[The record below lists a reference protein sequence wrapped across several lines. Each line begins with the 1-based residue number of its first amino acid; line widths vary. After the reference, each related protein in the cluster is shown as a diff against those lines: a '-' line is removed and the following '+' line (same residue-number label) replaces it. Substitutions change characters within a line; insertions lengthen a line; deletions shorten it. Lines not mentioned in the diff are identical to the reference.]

1 MNDTEFTA
9 GCEKLSHY
17 FEENAKYLIPD
28 FQRWYTW
35 EQKTHW
41 EPLWKDITM
50 LAEKQTEGGNQV
62 LPSHFMGAVILK
74 INSTESSGKILNK
87 RTIIDGQQ
95 RFLTWQIV
103 VVAIWSVL
111 EDKRKANFES
121 TAIQNQVQRL
131 TSELKKYIYNL
142 NCTQDDKYK
151 FNLSESDFNVYKEI
165 LDNNISDKS
174 NALSK
179 CYSYF
184 SKEVNSWL
192 EGEEKDIAK
201 KAKALKDSLIDKIII
216 CSIDVPPNENEY
228 MIFESMNARGKPL
241 TEWDKVKNLFLS
253 TANLNDINTE
263 RFYTDSLKEYDNDW
277 WKDKIDRYLN
287 YWLEIKL
294 NQDVPSTKIYYEFS
308 RYISNESVDIESEVE
323 SFNYYSKIFEK
334 IENPN
339 TDEPD
344 EHPHNQFFY
353 RRSKLNIR
361 STTPVMMK
369 LYEIFVDKRSDYAGF
384 TDATKIIDSFIF
396 RRYILGH
403 TTRRY
408 GKLFTKLLSEIN
420 SHDANSFTAKE
431 LITSFKALRK
441 EGIEYDWPTDEQVI
455 DKLRDDEIVLPNNV
469 IRVILEAI
477 EHKIRPPNS
486 SYETLYSKLTIEH
499 ILPQD
504 DTNWPLPGISDA
516 ESERDTREKRKNQ
529 IGNLTLAS
537 KENNSKLSNA
547 KWSEKQEIYK
557 DDNLYLTN
565 NLNDFC
571 DEGEWSE
578 KAIIERGEYLANII
592 CKIWPYEYKCIGE
605 ES

>member
-1 MNDTEFTA
+1 MKDIKFTA
-9 GCEKLSHY
+9 GIKKLSSY
-17 FEENAKYLIPD
+17 FEINAKYLIPD

-41 EPLWKDITM
+41 QPLWKDITM
-50 LAEKQTEGGNQV
+50 LAEKQTKSGNQV
-62 LPSHFMGAVILK
+62 LTSHFMGAVILK
-74 INSTESSGKILNK
+74 ENSTESSGEIVSK

-95 RFLTWQIV
+95 RFVTWQIAI
-103 VVAIWSVL
+103 VAICSVL
-111 EDKRKANFES
+111 KDKGLVNFKS
-121 TAIQNQVQRL
+121 NAVQDQMQQL
-131 TSELKKYIYNL
+131 TSELEKYIYNL
-142 NCTQDDKYK
+142 KCTQDDKYK
-151 FNLSESDFNVYKEI
+151 LNLSQSDFNVYKEI
-165 LDNNISDKS
+165 LNNDVTDKNS
-174 NALSK
+174 ALSK

-201 KAKALKDSLIDKIII
+201 KAIALKDSLIDKIII

-253 TANLNDINTE
+253 TANLNDIDTE
-263 RFYTDSLKEYDNDW
+263 QFYADFLKEFDYDW

-287 YWLEIKL
+287 YWLEIEL

-308 RYISNESVDIESEVE
+308 RYINNKPVDIESVVE
-323 SFNYYSKIFEK
+323 SFKYYSKIFEK
-334 IENPN
+334 IEKPN
-339 TDEPD
+339 TNEPD
-344 EHPHNQFFY
+344 EHPHNQFYY

-361 STTPVMMK
+361 ATTPVMMK

-504 DTNWPLPGISDA
+504 DTNWPLPGINDA
-516 ESERDTREKRKNQ
+516 ENERDTREKRKNQ

-547 KWSEKQEIYK
+547 TWNEKQKIYK
-557 DDNLYLTN
+557 CDNLYLTN
-565 NLNDFC
+565 NLNCFC
-571 DEGEWSE
+571 DEKGWSE
-578 KAIIERGEYLANII
+578 DAIVERGEYLANII
-592 CKIWPYEYKCIGE
+592 CKIWPYEDKCIGE